1 MDTLTLRPRQ
11 FRMINTRTQQSLG
24 TTHPSKRT
32 AQVVSKLR
40 AGFMDTVGQIPFPMS
55 PHIFYGIQF
64 RRIAREPVDM
74 QTRFPGQERLDFL
87 ASVDF
92 TAIPN
97 NKYLSP
103 QMTQQLAQERNNLQ
117 PCDIAGMEPSV
128 KSKPPSRGRN
138 SQYTDNRYFVPAI
151 AVPQD
156 RSLTNG
162 SPCPT
167 DIGNQQKTALVKK
180 SKMSVKPFG
189 LFLYVARPAPSTGRF
204 PPRPAATLA
213 FQVSGSSNS
222 IHGATTSIHQRMCN
236 EPHIPFQPAAQFVAM
251 SITLWCVQTPPHLSA
266 ISPADHPFVLKSG
279 NSDVPSGH
287 AFSIPSPL
295 SSDRF
300 GSTGLRCSMTLSL
313 LRPPRGKSS
322 LPAVK
327 PMPGT
332 DATPTV
338 RRFHM
343 VSCQQYSMYPLNVK
357 EQ

>member
-1 MDTLTLRPRQ
+1 MLLPRQ
-11 FRMINTRTQQSLG
+11 FRMINTGTQQSLG

-32 AQVVSKLR
+32 AQVVSQLR
-40 AGFMDTVGQIPFPMS
+40 AGFMDAVGQIPFSMS
-55 PHIFYGIQF
+55 LHIFHGIQF
-64 RRIAREPVDM
+64 RRIARKPIDM
-74 QTRFPGQERLDFL
+74 QTRLPGQERLNFF
-87 ASVDF
+87 ASVNF
-92 TAIPN
+92 SAIPN
-97 NKYLSP
+97 DKYLSP

-128 KSKPPSRGRN
+128 KSQPPSRRRN
-138 SQYTDNRYFVPAI
+138 SQYTDNRYFVPAV
-151 AVPQD
+151 AMPQD

-189 LFLYVARPAPSTGRF
+189 LFLYAARPAPSTGGSH
-204 PPRPAATLA
+204 PRPAATPA

-222 IHGATTSIHQRMCN
+222 TPGATASIRPRMYN
-236 EPHIPFQPAAQFVAM
+236 EPHTAFQPVSQFVVM
-251 SITLWCVQTPPHLSA
+251 STTLWCVQPPPLLSA

-279 NSDVPSGH
+279 NSDVPSGR
-287 AFSIPSPL
+287 ALSIPSPL

-313 LRPPRGKSS
+313 HRPPRGKSS
-322 LPAVK
+322 LPATK

-332 DATPTV
+332 DATLTV
-338 RRFHM
+338 HGFHM
-343 VSCQQYSMYPLNVK
+343 VSCQHYSMYPLNVK